1 MELARAAL
9 LLRVAETEAEKAEG
23 VLQQAF
29 MSRQQIEQNIRTIQS
44 RRDALKKNAQ
54 DALSVGDS
62 EQWILSSSESAFI
75 DQKERQ
81 LNEDLIRANERVRV
95 AQEAMLVQQQKLEQM
110 KSLYREAM
118 RTRAAAEDLRAQ
130 KAADEFFLIKQHA
143 AKKKI
148 AKETL
153 I

>member
-1 MELARAAL
+1 MEQARAAL

-29 MSRQQIEQNIRTIQS
+29 MRRQQIEQNIRTIQS

-54 DALSVGDS
+54 NALSVGDS

>member
-29 MSRQQIEQNIRTIQS
+29 MRRQQIEQNIRTIQS
-44 RRDALKKNAQ
+44 RRDVLKKNAQ

-62 EQWILSSSESAFI
+62 EQWILSSSESAFT

-81 LNEDLIRANERVRV
+81 LNEDLVRANERIRV

-118 RTRAAAEDLRAQ
+118 RTRAAEEDLRAQ

>member
-29 MSRQQIEQNIRTIQS
+29 MSRQQIEQNIRTIQP

-81 LNEDLIRANERVRV
+81 LNEDLIRANERIRV

>member
-9 LLRVAETEAEKAEG
+9 LVRVAETEAEKAQG

-29 MSRQQIEQNIRTIQS
+29 MSKQQIEQNIRTIQS
-44 RRDALKKNAQ
+44 RRSSLKKSAQ
-54 DALSVGDS
+54 DALSAGDS
-62 EQWILSSSESAFI
+62 EQWILSSSESTFI

-81 LNEDLIRANERVRV
+81 LNEDLVRANERVRV

-110 KSLYREAM
+110 KSLYQEAM
-118 RTRAAAEDLRAQ
+118 IARAAAEDLRAQ

-143 AKKKI
+143 AKRKI

>member
-75 DQKERQ
+75 DQKERK
-81 LNEDLIRANERVRV
+81 LNEDLIRANERIHV

-118 RTRAAAEDLRAQ
+118 RARAAAEDLRAQ

>member
-81 LNEDLIRANERVRV
+81 LNEDLVRANERIRV
-95 AQEAMLVQQQKLEQM
+95 AQEAMLVQQQKLEHM

>member
-1 MELARAAL
+1 MELSRAAL
-9 LLRVAETEAEKAEG
+9 LVRVAETEAEKAQG

-29 MSRQQIEQNIRTIQS
+29 MSKQQIEQNIRTIQS
-44 RRDALKKNAQ
+44 RRSSLKKSAQ

-62 EQWILSSSESAFI
+62 EQWILSSSESTFI

-81 LNEDLIRANERVRV
+81 LNDDLVRANERVRL

-110 KSLYREAM
+110 KSLYQEAM
-118 RTRAAAEDLRAQ
+118 IARAAAEDLRAQ

-143 AKKKI
+143 EKKKI